1 MWWVL
6 GQKGGTADKCVRKE
20 GRIEVSTERYGHKG
34 FTSFQQG
41 QGDLKALLFY
51 WILLSPR
58 HIQNIKFRQV
68 NLKSVSNLT
77 RNDFDCGKNCYVY
90 VKPIIASSIR
100 SFYFSKLS
108 FNKQVEV
115 WGAIAPLTN
124 RFINVGVL
132 NLFNWRQA
140 VIWWCSIF
148 VKLWEKNTFQWAGL
162 QLSLENLEEVLSP
175 RVQKNCAWMKRN
187 A

>member
-1 MWWVL
+1 M
-6 GQKGGTADKCVRKE
+6 
-20 GRIEVSTERYGHKG
+20 STERYGHKG

-115 WGAIAPLTN
+115 WGAIAYCTPHKPIYQCWCFESFQLTSSCDLMM
-124 RFINVGVL
+124 L
-132 NLFNWRQA
+132 NF
-140 VIWWCSIF
+140 C
-148 VKLWEKNTFQWAGL
+148 
-162 QLSLENLEEVLSP
+162 
-175 RVQKNCAWMKRN
+175 
-187 A
+187 